1 MAIKLTRRQKKE
13 IEKLRKRQKATL
25 VMDTVDGVRKR
36 LNSDEL
42 KQRRQDIERRI
53 AGIQSGGRVTQS
65 DPRYK
70 RYGPTGDSRTSTQGD
85 GFMDQLRANTGGFAA
100 PRAQSPRVRGRQNFV
115 DQPRLNI
122 NQPNRTDLAEE
133 RLYEGVSPPQPPY
146 RGGSIPS
153 IFSQFL
159 PGVGTYKQGRL
170 EREMGFSPSL
180 MDSLRL
186 NTGGFPIQG
195 APIQGARIRPSGLL
209 EDIIGARVT
218 PSGQSGFL
226 SEPISNAVVG
236 LPTTR
241 ARPLT
246 GTVGDFRRGI
256 FDQLSMNTNLAQ
268 PTIPDVQLTF
278 GRFKPYS
285 PRNLFL
291 DDEVKEFMENENR
304 PANINVTTSPFLPR
318 STADAI
324 TARARGVGR
333 DIYGNPV
340 TFNQEGLLPF
350 FRTNQELNELLAKNT
365 FNMI

>member
-1 MAIKLTRRQKKE
+1 MAIELTRRQKKE
-13 IEKLRKRQKATL
+13 IEKLRESQKKTF
-25 VMDTVDGVRKR
+25 VSVGGKR

-65 DPRYK
+65 DPRFK
-70 RYGPTGDSRTSTQGD
+70 RFGPTGDSRTSTQGD
-85 GFMDQLRANTGGFAA
+85 GFMDQLRANTGGFASD
-100 PRAQSPRVRGRQNFV
+100 RAQQPRVRPRENFIQQPAPILRQ
-115 DQPRLNI
+115 PMLREYKAA
-122 NQPNRTDLAEE
+122 AEDI
-133 RLYEGVSPPQPPY
+133 PPQPPY

-186 NTGGFPIQG
+186 NTGGFPTQR
-195 APIQGARIRPSGLL
+195 APF
-209 EDIIGARVT
+209 T
-218 PSGQSGFL
+218 PSLLGLAPVTDLGFL
-226 SEPISNAVVG
+226 SRI
-236 LPTTR
+236 
-241 ARPLT
+241 ARPQT

-256 FDQLSMNTNLAQ
+256 FDQLSMNTSLAQ
-268 PTIPDVQLTF
+268 PTIPDIQLTF
-278 GRFKPYS
+278 GRFES
-285 PRNLFL
+285 PSVRNLIL
-291 DDEVKEFMENENR
+291 DNEVKKFMENENR
-304 PANINVTTSPFLPR
+304 PANVNVTTSPFLPP

>member
-13 IEKLRKRQKATL
+13 IEKLRESQKKTF
-25 VMDTVDGVRKR
+25 VSVGGKR

-65 DPRYK
+65 DPRFK
-70 RYGPTGDSRTSTQGD
+70 RFGPTGDSRTSTQGD
-85 GFMDQLRANTGGFAA
+85 GFMDQLRANTGGFATQR
-100 PRAQSPRVRGRQNFV
+100 PQQPRVRPRENFMPQPAPILRQQMIDFAAL
-115 DQPRLNI
+115 PRRQTEDI
-122 NQPNRTDLAEE
+122 
-133 RLYEGVSPPQPPY
+133 PPQPPF
-146 RGGSIPS
+146 RGDSIPS

-186 NTGGFPIQG
+186 NTGGFPTQR
-195 APIQGARIRPSGLL
+195 APF
-209 EDIIGARVT
+209 T
-218 PSGQSGFL
+218 PSLLGAAPVMDRGFL
-226 SEPISNAVVG
+226 SRI
-236 LPTTR
+236 
-241 ARPLT
+241 ARPQT

-256 FDQLSMNTNLAQ
+256 FDQLSMNTSLAQ
-268 PTIPDVQLTF
+268 PTIPDIQLTF

-285 PRNLFL
+285 PRNLLL
-291 DDEVKEFMENENR
+291 DNEVKQFMENENR
-304 PANINVTTSPFLPR
+304 PANVNVTTSPFLPQ

-333 DIYGNPV
+333 DIYGNPM